1 MGMDDPKPP
10 VKFAVIAVVR
20 GERQSNRDVY
30 HRVGEFQERLELLLD
45 EEFYDMK
52 VAGVNVLIGE
62 EAETDKEGE

>member
-1 MGMDDPKPP
+1 MDDPKPP

-30 HRVGEFQERLELLLD
+30 QAVGEFEDRLERLID
-45 EEFYDMK
+45 EEFSAMK